1 MTNPLI
7 AAIEAGGTKFN
18 CSVGTGPGDLRSS
31 ARIPT
36 TTPAETLQ
44 GVIAFFEEAIKE
56 HGPFAAMG
64 VGSFGPLVLNPD
76 SPAYGS
82 ISATPKVGWTNADLL
97 GPLRARFSVPMALDT
112 DVNAA
117 ALGEHLWGAGQDVD
131 SLVYI
136 TIGTGIGGGAM
147 VNRRLVHGML
157 HPEMGHMQVAVPI
170 SNAPNP
176 ACTCP
181 FHTNCLEGYL
191 CGPAVEKRWGA
202 PAGTF
207 PEDHECWDEFATIL
221 AGGLVNLI
229 TILSPQRIILGGGVM
244 HQAHLFPKIHRE
256 VLRQLNG
263 YIQTNEILQN
273 AVSYI
278 VPPGLGDE
286 AGILGSLALGLQ
298 AITNSPSA

>member
-1 MTNPLI
+1 MTKPLI

-44 GVIAFFEEAIKE
+44 GVIAFFEQATKE
-56 HGPFAAMG
+56 YGPFAAMG
-64 VGSFGPLVLNPD
+64 VGSFGPLVLNQA
-76 SPAYGS
+76 SQAYGT

-147 VNRRLVHGML
+147 VNGKLVHGML
-157 HPEMGHMQVAVPI
+157 HPEMGHMQVAAPV
-170 SNAPNP
+170 SSAPNP

-244 HQAHLFPKIHRE
+244 HQAHLFPNIHRE

-273 AVSYI
+273 VASYI

-298 AITNSPSA
+298 AINTSPSA

>member
-1 MTNPLI
+1 MSKALI

-36 TTPAETLQ
+36 TTPAETLR
-44 GVIAFFEEAIKE
+44 GVVAFFEQAVQE

-64 VGSFGPLVLNPD
+64 VGSFGPIDLRAG
-76 SPAYGS
+76 SSTYGF
-82 ISATPKVGWTNADLL
+82 ITTTPKPGWTNADLL
-97 GPLRARFSVPMALDT
+97 GPLRERFGVPMGFDT

-117 ALGEHLWGAGQDVD
+117 ALGEHLWGAGQGMD

-136 TIGTGIGGGAM
+136 TIGTGIGGGAL
-147 VNRRLVHGML
+147 VDGKLVHGML
-157 HPEMGHMQVAVPI
+157 HPEMGHLLVPLPAT
-170 SNAPNP
+170 NAQHPLG
-176 ACTCP
+176 TCP
-181 FHTNCLEGYL
+181 FHENCLEGYI
-191 CGPAVEKRWGA
+191 CGPAIEKRWGA

-207 PEDHECWDEFATIL
+207 AEDHECWDEFASIL
-221 AGGLVNLI
+221 ASGLVNLI
-229 TILSPQRIILGGGVM
+229 TVLSPQRIILGGGVM

-263 YIQTNEILQN
+263 YLQTDELLRHV
-273 AVSYI
+273 AEYI

-286 AGILGSLALGLQ
+286 AGILGALALGAL
-298 AITNSPSA
+298 AAK